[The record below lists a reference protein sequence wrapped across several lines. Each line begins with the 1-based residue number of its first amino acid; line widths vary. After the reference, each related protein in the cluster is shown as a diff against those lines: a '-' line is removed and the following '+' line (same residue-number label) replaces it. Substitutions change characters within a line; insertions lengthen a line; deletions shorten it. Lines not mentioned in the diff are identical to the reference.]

1 MYRIALCSCTAVPR
15 DPVQL
20 GLGSDAP
27 GAIGIRHGAER
38 RHHERRTHE
47 RDGRDRRRQNRRRAR
62 LRSLLFTALALL
74 PHQFRHSVLTS
85 ASGPRVT
92 TSIDSFVPVS
102 PSAAY
107 NGIIH
112 EAALTYGVDPALIRS
127 VMQAES
133 GFDPAAVSRTGAAG
147 LMQLM
152 PDLAAELGVEHVFD
166 PRENIMAGARYLR
179 QLLDRHHG
187 DVKLTIASY
196 NAGPTA
202 VDRYGRVPPFKETQ
216 NYVKRVTNLLA
227 LAAGAS
233 D

>member
-1 MYRIALCSCTAVPR
+1 VPR
-15 DPVQL
+15 PPIQL
-20 GLGSDAP
+20 GLSSAP
-27 GAIGIRHGAER
+27 SAAIGLRHGTER
-38 RHHERRTHE
+38 RHRERRAHERPA
-47 RDGRDRRRQNRRRAR
+47 RDRRRQNRRRAR

-74 PHQFRHSVLTS
+74 PHQFRHNVLKS

-92 TSIDSFVPVS
+92 TSIDSFEPMS
-102 PSAAY
+102 PREAY
-107 NGIIH
+107 NDIIH
-112 EAALTYGVDPALIRS
+112 EAALTYAVDPALIRS

-187 DVKLTIASY
+187 NVKLTIASY
-196 NAGPTA
+196 NAGPGA

-227 LAAGAS
+227 LAGAN